1 MNGFTENS
9 ENKIKVLNMRYVLLI
24 LFWLVTGFGVSSQI
38 RVTEFSTGL
47 LLTEDGDSVLFY
59 QVQPKSLNGKYERC
73 NYIHPLWAPDGTV
86 LTEDFPA
93 DHLHHR
99 GIFWAWHQ
107 IFADGK
113 NLGDGWE
120 LKNFSQKV
128 DHFKIRKAKCGSLK
142 LITTVEWK
150 STEYVSGEKPF
161 LLENTEITIHPA
173 EMNYRRIDFR
183 ISLKALAKGLEIGGS
198 DDEKGYSGFSVRM
211 KLPDDVTFTGPEG
224 IVKPENTAVQSPGFI
239 NVSGSVLKNNGKG
252 GVVILDNPQNPEYPQ
267 RWILRA
273 KNSMQNAA
281 FPGRNRILLN
291 MKQPLIL
298 KYSIIV
304 YEGEISEIA
313 KTEVVK

>member
-1 MNGFTENS
+1 VSGKTLKS
-9 ENKIKVLNMRYVLLI
+9 VLLI
-24 LFWLVTGFGVSSQI
+24 LLLTGVDLLVNAQVI
-38 RVTEFSTGL
+38 VTKTASGL
-47 LLTEDGDSVLFY
+47 LFTENGDSVLFY
-59 QVQPKSLNGKYERC
+59 QVQPKSVDGKFARC

-107 IFADGK
+107 IYADGK

-128 DHFKIRKAKCGSLK
+128 DHYKIRKAKNGSLK
-142 LITTVEWK
+142 LITTVEYK
-150 STEYVSGEKPF
+150 SPEYISGEKPF
-161 LLENTEITIHPA
+161 LLENTEITIHQA
-173 EMNYRRIDFR
+173 EKNYRRIDFEIKLR
-183 ISLKALAKGLEIGGS
+183 ALANGLEIGGS

-224 IVKPENTAVQSPGFI
+224 VVKPENTAVQSPGFI
-239 NVSGSVLKNNGKG
+239 DVSGSVLKNNEKG
-252 GVVILDNPQNPEYPQ
+252 GIVILDHSENPGYPQ
-267 RWILRA
+267 PWILRS

-281 FPGRNRILLN
+281 FPGRRRIALD
-291 MKQPLIL
+291 MKNPLIL

-304 YEGEISEIA
+304 YEGEFSDIA
-313 KTEVVK
+313 KNELVE

>member
-1 MNGFTENS
+1 MSGKTLKSVFLTLFLTGAGLLVNSQVSVTKTAEGLLFTEN
-9 ENKIKVLNMRYVLLI
+9 
-24 LFWLVTGFGVSSQI
+24 
-38 RVTEFSTGL
+38 
-47 LLTEDGDSVLFY
+47 GDSVLFF

-107 IFADGK
+107 IYVDGK
-113 NLGDGWE
+113 SLGDGWE
-120 LKNFSQKV
+120 LKNFNQIV
-128 DHFKIRKAKCGSLK
+128 DKFKIKKAKNGSLK

-150 STEYVSGEKPF
+150 SPEYVSGEKPF
-161 LLENTEITIHPA
+161 LLENTEITIHQA
-173 EMNYRRIDFR
+173 EKNYRRIDFEIKLR
-183 ISLKALAKGLEIGGS
+183 ALANGLEIGGS

-211 KLPDDVTFTGPEG
+211 KLPDDVTFTGPDG
-224 IVKPENTAVQSPGFI
+224 MVNPENTAVQSPGFV
-239 NVSGSVLKNNGKG
+239 NVSGSVLNNNGKG
-252 GVVILDNPQNPEYPQ
+252 GIVILDNPQNPDYPQ
-267 RWILRA
+267 HWILRA

-291 MKQPLIL
+291 VKNPLIL

-304 YEGEISEIA
+304 YEGEISEIT
-313 KTEVVK
+313 KTELSR

>member
-1 MNGFTENS
+1 M
-9 ENKIKVLNMRYVLLI
+9 KYVLLI

-38 RVTEFSTGL
+38 RVTEFPTGL
-47 LLTEDGDSVLFY
+47 LFTEDGDSVLFY
-59 QVQPKSLNGKYERC
+59 QVQPKSIDGKYERC

-107 IFADGK
+107 IYADGK

-128 DHFKIRKAKCGSLK
+128 DHYKIRKAKNGSLK
-142 LITTVEWK
+142 LMTTVECK
-150 STEYVSGEKPF
+150 SPEYISGEKPF
-161 LLENTEITIHPA
+161 LLENTEITIHQA
-173 EMNYRRIDFR
+173 EKNYRRIDFEIKLR
-183 ISLKALAKGLEIGGS
+183 ALANGLEIGGS

-211 KLPDDVTFTGPEG
+211 ILPDDVTFSGPEG
-224 IVKPENTAVQSPGFI
+224 VVKPENTAVQSPGFI

-252 GVVILDNPQNPEYPQ
+252 GIVILDHSENPGYPQ
-267 RWILRA
+267 PWILRA

-281 FPGRNRILLN
+281 FPGRKRILLE
-291 MKQPLIL
+291 MKKPLIL

-313 KTEVVK
+313 KTELVK

>member
-1 MNGFTENS
+1 M
-9 ENKIKVLNMRYVLLI
+9 KYVLLI

-38 RVTEFSTGL
+38 RVTEFPTGL
-47 LLTEDGDSVLFY
+47 LFTEDGDSVLFY

-73 NYIHPLWAPDGTV
+73 NYIHPMWAPDGTV

-107 IFADGK
+107 IYADGK

-128 DHFKIRKAKCGSLK
+128 DNYKIRKAKNGSLK
-142 LITTVEWK
+142 LMTTVEYK
-150 STEYVSGEKPF
+150 SPEYISGEKPF
-161 LLENTEITIHPA
+161 LLENTEITIHQA
-173 EMNYRRIDFR
+173 EKNYRRIDFEIKLR
-183 ISLKALAKGLEIGGS
+183 ALANGLEIGGS

-211 KLPDDVTFTGPEG
+211 ILPDDVTFTGPEG
-224 IVKPENTAVQSPGFI
+224 VVKPENTAVQSPGFI
-239 NVSGSVLKNNGKG
+239 NVSGSVLKDNGKG
-252 GVVILDNPQNPEYPQ
+252 GIVILDNSQNPGYPQ

>member
-1 MNGFTENS
+1 VGLLVNSQVSVTKTAAGLLFTEN
-9 ENKIKVLNMRYVLLI
+9 
-24 LFWLVTGFGVSSQI
+24 
-38 RVTEFSTGL
+38 
-47 LLTEDGDSVLFY
+47 GDSVLFY
-59 QVQPKSLNGKYERC
+59 QVQPKSLNEKYERC

-107 IFADGK
+107 IYVDGK
-113 NLGDGWE
+113 KLGDGWE

-128 DHFKIRKAKCGSLK
+128 DHYKIRKAKSGSLK
-142 LITTVEWK
+142 LMTEVEWK
-150 STEYVSGEKPF
+150 SPEYVSGEKPF
-161 LLENTEITIHPA
+161 LLEKTEIVIYPA
-173 EMNYRRIDFR
+173 ERNYRRIDFI
-183 ISLKALAKGLEIGGS
+183 ISLKTLASNFEIGGS

-211 KLPDDVTFTGPEG
+211 KLPVDVTFTGPEG
-224 IVKPENTAVQSPGFI
+224 IVNPENTAVQSPGFV

-252 GVVILDNPQNPEYPQ
+252 GIVLLDNSQNPGYPQ

-291 MKQPLIL
+291 MKNPLIL

-304 YEGEISEIA
+304 YEGEISEIT
-313 KTEVVK
+313 KTELSR

>member
-1 MNGFTENS
+1 MSGKTL
-9 ENKIKVLNMRYVLLI
+9 KLVLLT
-24 LFWLVTGFGVSSQI
+24 LLLAGAGLLVNSQVS
-38 RVTEFSTGL
+38 VTKTATGL
-47 LLTEDGDSVLFY
+47 LFTEDGDSVLFY

-107 IFADGK
+107 LYAGGK

-128 DHFKIRKAKCGSLK
+128 DHYKIRKAKNGSLK
-142 LITTVEWK
+142 LMTEVEWK
-150 STEYVSGEKPF
+150 SPEYFSGEKPF
-161 LLENTEITIHPA
+161 LLENAEITINTA
-173 EMNYRRIDFR
+173 EKDYRRIDFEIR
-183 ISLKALAKGLEIGGS
+183 LNALTGNFEIGGS

-211 KLPDDVTFTGPEG
+211 KLPDDVIFNGPEG
-224 IVKPENTAVQSPGFI
+224 LVKPENTAVQSPGFV
-239 NVSGSVLKNNGKG
+239 NVSGSMLKNDGKG
-252 GVVILDNPQNPEYPQ
+252 GIVILDNPQNPDYPQ

-273 KNSMQNAA
+273 KNSMQNAV

-291 MKQPLIL
+291 MKKPMIL
-298 KYSIIV
+298 KYSIII
-304 YEGEISEIA
+304 YEGEISEIT
-313 KTEVVK
+313 KTELAK

>member
-1 MNGFTENS
+1 MLTLFLSGAGLLVNSQVSVTKTAEGLLFTEN
-9 ENKIKVLNMRYVLLI
+9 
-24 LFWLVTGFGVSSQI
+24 
-38 RVTEFSTGL
+38 
-47 LLTEDGDSVLFY
+47 GDSVLFY
-59 QVQPKSLNGKYERC
+59 QVQPKSIDGKYERC

-107 IFADGK
+107 IYADGK

-128 DHFKIRKAKCGSLK
+128 DHYKIRKAKNGSLK
-142 LITTVEWK
+142 LTTTVEWK
-150 STEYVSGEKPF
+150 SPEYVSGEKPF
-161 LLENTEITIHPA
+161 LLENTEITIHQA
-173 EMNYRRIDFR
+173 EKNYRRIDFE
-183 ISLKALAKGLEIGGS
+183 IKLNALTGNFEIGGS

-224 IVKPENTAVQSPGFI
+224 VVKPENTAVQSPGFI
-239 NVSGSVLKNNGKG
+239 KVSGSVLKNNGKG
-252 GVVILDNPQNPEYPQ
+252 GIVILDHSENPGYPQ
-267 RWILRA
+267 PWILRA

-281 FPGRNRILLN
+281 FPGRKRILLD
-291 MKQPLIL
+291 MKKPLIL

-313 KTEVVK
+313 KTELVK